1 MPGLLA
7 QNKRHLHTLS
17 KNIPAPFHPI
27 PIKKTKLP
35 QPLSV
40 YILAAE
46 KALFSFLKRRCADY
60 C

>member
-1 MPGLLA
+1 MTGLLA
-7 QNKRHLHTLS
+7 QNARHLHTLS
-17 KNIPAPFHPI
+17 KNIPAPFI
-27 PIKKTKLP
+27 QSLSKKTKLP

-46 KALFSFLKRRCADY
+46 KALFSFLKRRCADN